1 MFKKQ
6 VLVKYQVMSQVD
18 VWFHGRTVD
27 TEVFDLKYVG
37 REEAKDQEGVGF
49 YFTKDKADA
58 SGYAAPN
65 GVVLTVELKPRK
77 LVSLSESAKGSDV
90 DFLIDH
96 APDLEGTLS
105 NWDENPTRAK
115 REAKKAMM
123 APTAKETFESIWF
136 DFYKNDPKFFLE
148 NMISLG
154 YDGHQ
159 ASRTDTHIIIYNP
172 KAIKVIKK
180 EYYKDEV
187 VSS

>member
-6 VLVKYQVMSQVD
+6 ILVKYQVMAQDD

-27 TEVFDLKYVG
+27 SDVFDLKYVG

-49 YFTKDKADA
+49 YFTKDKGDA
-58 SGYAAPN
+58 LGYAAPN

-77 LVSLSESAKGSDV
+77 LVSLSQPAKGTEV
-90 DFLIDH
+90 DFLIEQ

-123 APTAKETFESIWF
+123 AHEVAKETFESIWY
-136 DFYKNDPKFFLE
+136 DFYKSEPKLFLE
-148 NMISLG
+148 KMISLG

-159 ASRTDTHIIIYNP
+159 ASRTDKHIIIYNP
-172 KAIKVIKK
+172 KAISIIKK
-180 EYYKDEV
+180 EQYNKGKD
-187 VSS
+187 